1 MATQSARG
9 GTRRSTGLNY
19 RAVKEILLQAFTAQ
33 KVTKLRDALKVNRTR
48 SEVNFPKGLHFV
60 RAPCVCVRC
69 IGWTEVCTN
78 SRSSSVCNTH
88 TCVCTAPAWGAPAQ
102 HDEKCTTRSLR
113 TGILSAHQS
122 HHAAHFPPPCCI
134 LVAKPRLTLQGTSFH
149 WRRTHITKP
158 HHNSAIQ
165 GRTGSD
171 FLGCVFPEAGKHA
184 LHLQLVKS
192 GGEQFRFWSV

>member
-9 GTRRSTGLNY
+9 GTQRSTGLNY

-88 TCVCTAPAWGAPAQ
+88 VCAQPQPGVLQLSTRRSAPPGASGQEYSQHTNHTTLLISHLHAVFWLPNPASRCRAHLSIGEEPTLQ
-102 HDEKCTTRSLR
+102 NHITTVQSKGGQGVIFWAVFSLR
-113 TGILSAHQS
+113 LGSTH
-122 HHAAHFPPPCCI
+122 C
-134 LVAKPRLTLQGTSFH
+134 TSN
-149 WRRTHITKP
+149 W
-158 HHNSAIQ
+158 
-165 GRTGSD
+165 
-171 FLGCVFPEAGKHA
+171 
-184 LHLQLVKS
+184 
-192 GGEQFRFWSV
+192 